1 LKRAAHEFNTQ
12 QVGLLEVLRAVE
24 RAKAQDDGKVSQGKE
39 SDHAQAR
46 TPRRRRGDDKKLAR
60 TSALD
65 GTPLDESAVIAYA
78 SPQGAR
84 EKRAIEHRAA
94 RRRLDG
100 DTR

>member
-1 LKRAAHEFNTQ
+1 M
-12 QVGLLEVLRAVE
+12 GLLEVLRAVE

-78 SPQGAR
+78 SPQGESPRRASMGAGKAR
-84 EKRAIEHRAA
+84 DRTPA